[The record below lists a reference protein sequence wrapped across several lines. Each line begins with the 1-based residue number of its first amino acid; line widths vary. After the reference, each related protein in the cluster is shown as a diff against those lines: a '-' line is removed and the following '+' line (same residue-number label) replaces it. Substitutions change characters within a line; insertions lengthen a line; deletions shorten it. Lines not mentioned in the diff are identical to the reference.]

1 MYQRTYRNLWGEI
14 LDYMTLGSWI
24 LLFLIIIGVFLAFF
38 RIFERSKPSVENLV
52 LIAVLIAIAIL
63 GTLPTAAVPGVQA
76 ASFIIIV
83 TGIIF
88 GRKIGFITGAL
99 TPLVLGLFLG
109 IGYWT
114 VLQMVAWGLMGLTA
128 GIFSSRLEQNQ
139 YLRASF
145 GFVWGFLFG
154 WITNISMLP
163 FLSNVNFTAILGIYI
178 ASFPFDFMHGVTNAI
193 LLLLFFGIFERIFKR
208 AKNKFINPEQL
219 EKINMA

>member
-1 MYQRTYRNLWGEI
+1 VII
-14 LDYMTLGSWI
+14 LDYTTLLTWI
-24 LLFLIIIGVFLAFF
+24 ILFLLIIGVLLAFF
-38 RIFERSKPSVENLV
+38 RIFEKSKPTVENLI
-52 LIAVLIAIAIL
+52 LIAVLIATAIL

-88 GRKIGFITGAL
+88 GRKIGFITGTL

-109 IGYWT
+109 IGFWT

-128 GIFSSRLEQNQ
+128 GIFSFRLEKSQ
-139 YLRASF
+139 YLRVGF
-145 GFVWGFLFG
+145 GFIWGFLFG

-163 FLSNVNFTAILGIYI
+163 FLSTINFTAVLGVYI
-178 ASFPFDFMHGVTNAI
+178 ASFPFDLMHGVTNAV

-208 AKNKFINPEQL
+208 AKCKFINPEKNV
-219 EKINMA
+219 ETKMT